1 MLRVL
6 ALGCVVSLGVP
17 APASAEWHL
26 TPMAGASF
34 LGNTTLLDPEMG
46 SGKLHLQVGGAAT
59 LVGSG
64 VFGVEGIGVFIP
76 AFFRGT
82 PVPLTAPLEHARSF
96 ALMGNVVVT
105 APQRWTEY
113 SLRPFVSGG
122 LGLMSASHA
131 RNDDLLP
138 VKANLAGYNVGGG
151 AVGFLSARTGLRFDV
166 RYYRSLNRPDEGPPM
181 SIGPVQLSYFTAS
194 VGFVLRR

>member
-6 ALGCVVSLGVP
+6 ALCCAVLIGVP
-17 APASAEWHL
+17 AAASAEWHF

-34 LGNTTLLDPEMG
+34 FGNTTLLDPENG
-46 SGKLHLQVGGAAT
+46 SGKVHLQVGGAAT
-59 LVGSG
+59 LVGPG
-64 VFGVEGIGVFIP
+64 LFGVEGIAVFIP
-76 AFFRGT
+76 SFFRGT
-82 PVPLTAPLEHARSF
+82 PLPLTAPLEQARSF

-122 LGLMSASHA
+122 FGLMRASH
-131 RNDDLLP
+131 DHLLP
-138 VKANLAGYNVGGG
+138 VKANLAGYNVGVG